1 MGRARADTSS
11 ADCSLLIWV
20 EGIVLAPCFCLCL
33 KFSII
38 KSFFF
43 FFNVGGERMKK
54 WKTVIIVGKHM
65 EGGSLYDALWYMF
78 ENFHNENFEM
88 F

>member
-43 FFNVGGERMKK
+43 FLMWREK
-54 WKTVIIVGKHM
+54 
-65 EGGSLYDALWYMF
+65 E
-78 ENFHNENFEM
+78 
-88 F
+88 

>member
-1 MGRARADTSS
+1 MFIVDLGRGHCPS
-11 ADCSLLIWV
+11 SLLLSVFEIFYNKK
-20 EGIVLAPCFCLCL
+20 L
-33 KFSII
+33 
-38 KSFFF
+38 FF
-43 FFNVGGERMKK
+43 FFNVEGERMKK